1 MDNRMFN
8 VRTYYVHSYDCTG
21 RCADTVR
28 VSALKVDPG
37 RKSLAELGSRT
48 CVSGVLVRRS
58 TNVFTEI
65 GKFGY
70 QRGKIKRFVVVVYNQ
85 MLRLK
90 QKTSDLRKR
99 FPHSQWHCRYPR
111 STVGW
116 QRLPSCPSFQSTNT
130 DVSVRIQ
137 STFQLRSETMW
148 ESPILWRKV

>member
-1 MDNRMFN
+1 MDHRIFN
-8 VRTYYVHSYDCTG
+8 VHTGVNPCDCTRG
-21 RCADTVR
+21 CTDTVR
-28 VSALKVDPG
+28 ESAPKVDSG
-37 RKSLAELGSRT
+37 RKIPCLTGESNLP
-48 CVSGVLVRRS
+48 SGVLVRRS

-116 QRLPSCPSFQSTNT
+116 QRLPSCPSFQSMNT
-130 DVSVRIQ
+130 DTSARRQ
-137 STFQLRSETMW
+137 SRFQLRSETMW